1 MQFNFCEVVGEKNL
15 SLHVKEYSHIFKV
28 RRIAVGAELDFSNLS
43 DGKIYTYQIDDIN
56 KKEANL
62 TLIGTK
68 EVKEVSTCRV
78 HIGWCVVDPK
88 TVEKHIAMLN
98 EMGVDKITFVYADFS
113 QKNYKV
119 DEKRLKRILINSC
132 EQSGRATLLEIEVL
146 NSVEE
151 YLKFYPKSIVVDFSK
166 NFLDGSEK
174 IESFLVGP
182 EGGFS
187 QEERDLFTCRDIFG
201 LKSPNILR
209 SETAVVG
216 VCAKLAM

>member
-1 MQFNFCEVVGEKNL
+1 MQFNYCEVAGSSSL

-28 RRIAVGAELDFSNLS
+28 RRVTVGAQLNFANLC
-43 DGKIYTYQIDDIN
+43 DGKIYTYKIENIN

-62 TLIGTK
+62 VLTETK
-68 EVKEVSTCRV
+68 KVKKTSTCNI
-78 HIGWCVVDPK
+78 HIGWCVVDLK
-88 TVEKHIAMLN
+88 SVEKNIAMLN
-98 EMGVDKITFVYADFS
+98 EMGVQKITFVYADFS
-113 QKNYKV
+113 QNSYKI

-132 EQSGRATLLEIEVL
+132 EQSGRLSLMKIEIL
-146 NSVEE
+146 KNVEE
-151 YLKFYPKSIVVDFSK
+151 YLSTYPQSVIIDFSE
-166 NFLDGSEK
+166 NFLGECKD

-187 QEERDLFTCRDIFG
+187 KRERELFKCSKVFG

-216 VCAKLAM
+216 VCAKIAL

>member
-1 MQFNFCEVVGEKNL
+1 MQFNFCEVAGEKSL

-28 RRIAVGAELDFSNLS
+28 RRIAVGSQLDFSNLR
-43 DGKIYTYQIDDIN
+43 DGQIYTYEIDDIN

-62 TLIGTK
+62 TLVNTK
-68 EVKEVSTCRV
+68 EAKKTSTCNV

-98 EMGVDKITFVYADFS
+98 EMGVEKLTFVYAEFS
-113 QKNYKV
+113 QKSYRV

-132 EQSGRATLLEIEVL
+132 EQSGRTTLMKIEIL
-146 NSVEE
+146 QSVEE
-151 YLKFYPKSIVVDFSK
+151 YLEAYPKSVIIDFSE
-166 NFLDGSEK
+166 NFLDGTEK

-187 QEERDLFTCRDIFG
+187 QNERDLFTCRDIFG

-216 VCAKLAM
+216 VCAKIVL

>member
-1 MQFNFCEVVGEKNL
+1 MP
-15 SLHVKEYSHIFKV
+15 VKEYSHIFKV
-28 RRIAVGAELDFSNLS
+28 RRIAVGAELNFSNLS

-62 TLIGTK
+62 TFLKTK
-68 EVKEVSTCRV
+68 EAKKVSTCRV

-88 TVEKHIAMLN
+88 TIEKHIAMLS

-132 EQSGRATLLEIEVL
+132 EQSGRATLLGIEVL

-151 YLKFYPKSIVVDFSK
+151 YLKSYPKSIVIDFSK
-166 NFLDGSEK
+166 NFLNSSEK

-216 VCAKLAM
+216 VCAKIIL

>member
-1 MQFNFCEVVGEKNL
+1 MQFNFCESSGEQNL

-62 TLIGTK
+62 TLIKTEEAK
-68 EVKEVSTCRV
+68 KVSTCRV
-78 HIGWCVVDPK
+78 HVGWCVVDTK
-88 TVEKHIAMLN
+88 IVEKHIAMLS
-98 EMGVDKITFVYADFS
+98 EMGVEKITFVYADFS

-132 EQSGRATLLEIEVL
+132 EQSGRATLIEIEVL

-151 YLKFYPKSIVVDFSK
+151 YLKTYPKSIIIDFSE
-166 NFLDGSEK
+166 NYLEGSEK

-187 QEERDLFTCRDIFG
+187 QEERDLFTCREIFG

-209 SETAVVG
+209 SETVVVG

>member
-1 MQFNFCEVVGEKNL
+1 MQFSYCEVAGDTNL

-28 RRIAVGAELDFSNLS
+28 RRVIVGAQLDFANLC
-43 DGKIYTYQIDDIN
+43 DDKIYTYEIENIN

-62 TLIGTK
+62 ILVETK
-68 EVKEVSTCRV
+68 EVNKISTCNIHV
-78 HIGWCVVDPK
+78 GWCVVDQK
-88 TVEKHIAMLN
+88 IVEKNIAMLN
-98 EMGVDKITFVYADFS
+98 EMGVEKITFVYADYS
-113 QKNYKV
+113 QNNYKI

-132 EQSGRATLLEIEVL
+132 EQSGRLNLIKIEIL
-146 NSVEE
+146 KSVEE
-151 YLKFYPKSIVVDFSK
+151 YILAYPKSIIIDFSK
-166 NFLDGSEK
+166 NFLNENEK

-187 QEERDLFTCRDIFG
+187 TKERELFKCLKVFG

-216 VCAKLAM
+216 VCAKIVL